1 MLNYLSYVKNVLG
14 IKGFID
20 ALPVVAETASVDENA
35 STMSPATL
43 HGLMNKKALVLLAF
57 PKDSGSIDFDFLEKI
72 LASIKIEKSEFA
84 ILNEDLIVQ
93 TDFRPYQGP
102 VLLFG
107 ISKKLVEGKF
117 GSTSQV
123 WEFDSLFNISQD
135 QKIKRQTWEQL
146 KHIQIKMKH

>member
-14 IKGFID
+14 VQNFVEG
-20 ALPVVAETASVDENA
+20 APVVVPHEAQDRTSLSPETVQN
-35 STMSPATL
+35 L
-43 HGLMNKKALVLLAF
+43 LNKKGLVLLAL
-57 PKDSGSIDFDFLEKI
+57 PKDSGSIDFEFLEKI

-84 ILNEDLIVQ
+84 ILSDDLLAQ
-93 TDFRPYQGP
+93 ADFRPYQGP

-107 ISKKLVEGKF
+107 FSKKIVEGKF
-117 GSTSQV
+117 GTNFQV

-146 KHIQIKMKH
+146 KQIQIKMKH